1 MKKLA
6 YILLC
11 AVGVL
16 FCSSC
21 AKPDEDFV
29 HDDAS
34 ISAIYMQTTQKDATG
49 KQLSLSIQGVINE
62 ESGEI
67 SFVVPKDKRKQID
80 FTAVKIRATV
90 AYDAFVSVTKEGG
103 KAVDRTLYGIH
114 DISAGIELTVTANMT
129 GRTKNYTLTAQY
141 LK

>member
-1 MKKLA
+1 M
-6 YILLC
+6 
-11 AVGVL
+11 
-16 FCSSC
+16 
-21 AKPDEDFV
+21 

-103 KAVDRTLYGIH
+103 NAVGRTLYGIH
-114 DISAGIELTVTANMT
+114 DISEGIELTVTANMT

-141 LK
+141 QK